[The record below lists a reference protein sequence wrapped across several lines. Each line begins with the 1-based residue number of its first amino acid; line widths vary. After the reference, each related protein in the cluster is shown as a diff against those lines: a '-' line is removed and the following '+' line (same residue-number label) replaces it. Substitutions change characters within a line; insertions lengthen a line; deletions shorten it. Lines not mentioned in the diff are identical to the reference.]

1 MIRMRE
7 LPSIYVIADSAAIAA
22 FDHNEI
28 GADPNSGDQRLRLI
42 QSLRTIDYSQSF
54 VVVVMRSIT
63 CGSCSMQVERVAR
76 QGDHVR
82 VGAIYTNPL
91 PMQGSTTMVAEPF
104 EVIVVT
110 KEGAWGQ
117 NIGFDLFVG
126 GRVVA
131 NTSAFVP

>member
-1 MIRMRE
+1 
-7 LPSIYVIADSAAIAA
+7 
-22 FDHNEI
+22 
-28 GADPNSGDQRLRLI
+28 
-42 QSLRTIDYSQSF
+42 
-54 VVVVMRSIT
+54 
-63 CGSCSMQVERVAR
+63 
-76 QGDHVR
+76 
-82 VGAIYTNPL
+82 
-91 PMQGSTTMVAEPF
+91 MVAEPF